1 MNDLS
6 KKLKIGLL
14 VNDLSQKNFN
24 GEIIEKILNN
34 KKLNI
39 DTVIINK
46 KINQKKKII
55 FFIRKYSFKRL
66 LEKVLFL
73 SLTIFEKILFI
84 LFFKNFSFKKVNL
97 NEKKIE
103 KIYVNPIESHLGTK
117 HEYSDEDLKKIKNRK
132 LDLILRLEG
141 KILKGKILKIT
152 KNGVISFHHADN
164 DVYRG
169 LPPGFWEVF
178 YRNPTTGFIIQ
189 KLNEDL
195 DGGDVLFKGH
205 IPTKF
210 FYYYNKQF
218 VYKQSANYINLV
230 LEKFSNIDRL
240 NYLNKKE
247 YNNRIF
253 KDPNLSEL
261 FKYIFS
267 IYSYIFLKI
276 IRKLTFSKEVWNI
289 AFYKGK
295 FDKKNLEKFNIIKNR
310 KNRFIA
316 DPFVIKAKNKNYI
329 FVEDYSFKNKKGFIS
344 CYEIDNDREKF
355 LGKVVEEDFHLSFPF
370 LFRYEE
376 KLYMCPETHEKN
388 EIRIYECLEFP
399 IKWQFLKTLKKNI
412 CAVDTLLFQKNSLW
426 WLLTN
431 TDNNNINSFSELS
444 IFYSDEG
451 PLTNNWKPHK
461 KNPVIVDANIARN
474 GGLILDNDLIY
485 RVNQKVG
492 FNTYGREFDINLIKS
507 INENDFIEE
516 KIDNIKP
523 NFFKNIYG
531 THHMVYNED
540 YCVVDFVKRG

>member
-1 MNDLS
+1 MSDLS

-14 VNDLSQKNFN
+14 VNDLNQKNFN

-34 KKLNI
+34 KKLKI
-39 DTVIINK
+39 DTIIINK
-46 KINQKKKII
+46 KINQKKK
-55 FFIRKYSFKRL
+55 FLFLIRKYSFKRL
-66 LEKVLFL
+66 LEKVLFI
-73 SLTIFEKILFI
+73 SLTKFEKIFFI
-84 LFFKNFSFKKVNL
+84 LFFKNFDFKKVNL
-97 NEKKIE
+97 EEKKIE
-103 KIYVNPIESHLGTK
+103 KIYVNPIESNLGTK
-117 HEYSDEDLKKIKNRK
+117 HEYSDEDLKKIENRK

-141 KILKGKILKIT
+141 KILKGKILKIA

-178 YRNPTTGFIIQ
+178 YKNPTTGFIIQ
-189 KLNEDL
+189 KLNENL
-195 DGGDVLFKGH
+195 DGGDILFKGH

-230 LEKFSNIDRL
+230 LEKFYDIDRL

-247 YNNRIF
+247 YKNKIF
-253 KDPNLSEL
+253 KDPNFFEL
-261 FKYIFS
+261 LKYIFS

-276 IRKLTFSKEVWNI
+276 FRKLTFSREVWNI

-295 FDKKNLEKFNIIKNR
+295 FDKKNLKKFNIIENR

-316 DPFVIKAKNKNYI
+316 DPFIVKAKNKNYI

-344 CYEIDNDREKF
+344 CYEIENDEEKF

-370 LFRYEE
+370 LFRYEG
-376 KLYMCPETHEKN
+376 KLYMCPETYEKN

-399 IKWQFLKTLKKNI
+399 VKWKYLKTLKKNI
-412 CAVDTLLFQKNSLW
+412 YAVDTLLFQKNSLW

-461 KNPVIVDANIARN
+461 KNPVIVDANTARN

-485 RVNQKVG
+485 RVSQKVG
-492 FNTYGREFDINLIKS
+492 FNTYGREFDINLIEN
-507 INENDFIEE
+507 INENDYIEK

-540 YCVVDFVKRG
+540 YCVIDFVKRE

>member
-399 IKWQFLKTLKKNI
+399 IKWQYLKTLKKNI

>member
-399 IKWQFLKTLKKNI
+399 IKWQYLKTLKKNI

-431 TDNNNINSFSELS
+431 TDNNNINAFSELS